1 MNELILDDADRTKIN
16 QLMIEQQ
23 RNNDFSQKRKVDLE

>member
-23 RNNDFSQKRKVDLE
+23 KNNDFSQKSKVDLE

>member
-23 RNNDFSQKRKVDLE
+23 KNNDFSQKRKVDLE